1 MIKNRVCFTVRG
13 EFGAQM
19 SFESENT
26 IRRKNMTSDLEM
38 TKMDDEYI
46 SRAKTLNLL
55 KRLGSRDYRR
65 EKGTIQDAIK
75 MISSAEYTPAADVA
89 EVVRCKDCA
98 KHYIVLGRDMCAR
111 NAQGSEGHWIG
122 LSATVPDGFCH
133 RGVHK

>member
-1 MIKNRVCFTVRG
+1 MP
-13 EFGAQM
+13 E
-19 SFESENT
+19 
-26 IRRKNMTSDLEM
+26 D
-38 TKMDDEYI
+38 YI
-46 SRAKTLNLL
+46 SREAALMKLMQDGCSAKNLQ
-55 KRLGSRDYRR
+55 S
-65 EKGTIQDAIK
+65 
-75 MISSAEYTPAADVA
+75 ISDMPAADVA